1 MINNTNSI
9 KHLFVTVVLLLNFSI
24 STAQLQ
30 SVGYPDPQLSP
41 KDNDYM
47 DRQAKVF
54 LDTVSM
60 ILAKYPPAIHPAR
73 ERNYAMFLMD
83 AVFHDKYAAFRKPAQ
98 VFFQSRIDRVVEELE
113 TTEITSGAQIWK
125 IYNMGFIVRT
135 RSVTIAFDLVS
146 GIQSKSDDFKIPD
159 HQMKRLIKQC
169 DILFIS
175 HRHSD
180 HAERQVIDEFR
191 RLGRPVLAPEQLSRD
206 RPEFSG
212 LIHPE
217 IIAEKEQKVTLSNNI
232 ELRFINYPGHQM
244 ANHDNNV
251 VLVTTPEGISIA
263 HNGDQINEGDFMVDF
278 DWIDKVSQNHKV
290 DILISN
296 AWTTDIFRIV
306 KGFNP
311 KLVIPGH
318 QLELGHT
325 VWDRLPY
332 WGDDEYL
339 ELNYAELKKSRYPV
353 VVMMWGESY
362 HYFSQ

>member
-1 MINNTNSI
+1 MSKILFFCCV
-9 KHLFVTVVLLLNFSI
+9 LFVSLNIFG
-24 STAQLQ
+24 QP
-30 SVGYPDPQLSP
+30 VGHPDPQLSP
-41 KDNDYM
+41 RDNDYM

-54 LDTVSM
+54 LDTVNM

-73 ERNYAMFLMD
+73 ERNYAMLLMD

-98 VFFQSRIDRVVEELE
+98 IFFRSGIDRVIEELE
-113 TTEITSGAQIWK
+113 TSEITAGAKIWK

-146 GIQSKSDDFKIPD
+146 GASSKSEDFTILD
-159 HQMKRLIKQC
+159 VQMKRLIQQC

-180 HAERQVIDEFR
+180 HWEKQIIDEFR

-206 RPEFSG
+206 RPEISG

-217 IIAEKEQKVTLSNNI
+217 RTAEKEQKVKFPKGI

-244 ANHDNNV
+244 ARNDNNV

-278 DWIDKVSQNHKV
+278 DWIDKVSQKQKV

-296 AWTTDIFRIV
+296 SWTTDILRIV
-306 KGFNP
+306 KGVNP

-318 QLELGHT
+318 ELELGHT
-325 VWDRLPY
+325 VWDRVPY

-339 ELNYAELKKSRYPV
+339 ELNYAELKNSKYPV
-353 VVMMWGESY
+353 VVMIWGESY
-362 HYFSQ
+362 HY